1 MFAKRIFDLIVV
13 LVALPIWFPV
23 LLVLA
28 MAVRWR
34 IGRPI
39 FFRQTRPGRDEVIFE
54 MLKFRT
60 MTAARD
66 SAGRLLSDS
75 ERLTSFG
82 KWLRSSS
89 LDELPELFNVLRGEM
104 SLVGP
109 RPLLVEYL
117 PRYTA
122 EQRRRH
128 RVLPGIT
135 GWVQVNGRNGLSWE
149 QKFQLDNWYVVHRS
163 FWLDLRILFLTV
175 SQVVGRRGISAPGD
189 ATMPEFQPQ
198 AARSNGTENSAL

>member
-1 MFAKRIFDLIVV
+1 MFVKRIFDLIVV

-60 MTAARD
+60 MTDARD
-66 SAGRLLSDS
+66 SAGQLLSDS

-82 KWLRSSS
+82 KWLR
-89 LDELPELFNVLRGEM
+89 
-104 SLVGP
+104 
-109 RPLLVEYL
+109 
-117 PRYTA
+117 
-122 EQRRRH
+122 
-128 RVLPGIT
+128 
-135 GWVQVNGRNGLSWE
+135 
-149 QKFQLDNWYVVHRS
+149 
-163 FWLDLRILFLTV
+163 
-175 SQVVGRRGISAPGD
+175 
-189 ATMPEFQPQ
+189 
-198 AARSNGTENSAL
+198 